1 MCSLVHEFAPHE
13 PEAVHPCRYRGP
25 AAGRLAAVA
34 HARLAARRYYTTRWL
49 AGALGYPMQRL
60 SALIRYVFTVILVP
74 IIIAVATHFIEEQP
88 RETSNAVLK
97 FLFDLSEQTWFRV
110 TASLLVGFAAGL
122 WVDWFLRKLDGS
134 RAKQR
139 EALGY
144 EMCNLAH
151 DLGSA
156 HHPLMVNPMYANRS
170 RMMSCFTTARKFGI
184 WVPDDR
190 IFSMLHPP
198 RAVDL
203 VVAYLD
209 DVGTMLK
216 DGHFK
221 QAKQHAKNRRASFD

>member
-1 MCSLVHEFAPHE
+1 MDSALYDDAARTSTLTCVRSFTNSHRMSLRQFIP
-13 PEAVHPCRYRGP
+13 AVIVGLL
-25 AAGRLAAVA
+25 LAALLLWLT
-34 HARLAARRYYTTRWL
+34 LAWLLDAIMRR
-49 AGALGYPMQRL
+49 P
-60 SALIRYVFTVILVP
+60 
-74 IIIAVATHFIEEQP
+74 
-88 RETSNAVLK
+88 TSLTKSHERHLLQSTAVLK
-97 FLFDLSEQTWFRV
+97 LLFDLSEQTWFRL

-170 RMMSCFTTARKFGI
+170 RMMSCFTTARSFGI